1 MFIYCSHVHARHMRT
16 SLKNI
21 SLIAIGLVTGVLA
34 TLQLSATAQNAT
46 VGPLPLEKLRLMADI
61 FGQIKREYVEPVDD
75 DKLLTEAIKGM
86 VASLDPHSA
95 YLDKKDFQEL
105 QEGTQGRFA
114 GLGIEISQEE
124 GLVKVINPIEDT
136 PAFRAGVQ
144 PGDLITRIDDKPVRG
159 MPLEQ
164 AVKRMR
170 GAPGTKVTLT
180 IYRKKEERTFPLTIT
195 RAEIQVQSVK
205 AKMLDNGIAWVRI
218 TSFQERT
225 VPDLAKKLNDL
236 AKQDAHLKGLILDL
250 RNNGGGVLQAAVG
263 VSAAFLPP
271 DVTVVSTNGQVPDA
285 KRTYK
290 ATFANYRLSNF
301 DSDPLVGLDPE
312 FKTVPI
318 IVLTNA
324 YTASASEIV
333 AGALQDHHRAK
344 TMGKT
349 TFGKGSVQT
358 VRPLSN
364 DTGIKL
370 TIAYYYT
377 PSGKSIQAKGI
388 RPDIPVD
395 QNPDGDPDD
404 ALITR
409 EIDTERHLHNKQESE
424 EAEMTEREKRRIE
437 ELRRLE
443 EENAKKTPEQREKER
458 NKKPIEFGSA
468 EDFMLQQAVADLKGQ
483 PVKRSK
489 SVLEA
494 AAAVVPDKAVKSPA
508 AKESSAPAKL
518 PKGKAAPASEPAAPK
533 PNGPAS
539 GVQPAPEPTGAR

>member
-1 MFIYCSHVHARHMRT
+1 MRT

-21 SLIAIGLVTGVLA
+21 SLIAIGLVSGVLA

-95 YLDKKDFQEL
+95 YLDKKDFQER

-205 AKMLDNGIAWVRI
+205 AKLLDNGIAWVRI

-236 AKQDAHLKGLILDL
+236 AKQDAHLKGVILDL

-424 EAEMTEREKRRIE
+424 EAEMTEREKRRVE

-468 EDFMLQQAVADLKGQ
+468 EDFMLQQAIADLKGQ

-494 AAAVVPDKAVKSPA
+494 AAAAVPDKAVKSPA

-533 PNGPAS
+533 PNVPAS

>member
-1 MFIYCSHVHARHMRT
+1 MRT

-180 IYRKKEERTFPLTIT
+180 IT

-205 AKMLDNGIAWVRI
+205 VKMLSDGIAWVRI

-225 VPDLAKKLNDL
+225 TPDLAKKLNDL
-236 AKQDAHLKGLILDL
+236 ARQDPHLKGVILDL

-263 VSAAFLPP
+263 VAAAFLPP

-285 KRTYK
+285 KRVYK
-290 ATFANYRLSNF
+290 ANFANYRLSNF
-301 DSDPLVGLDPE
+301 DTDPLVDLNPE

-318 IVLTNA
+318 VVLTNA

-349 TFGKGSVQT
+349 SFGKGSVQT

-395 QNPDGDPDD
+395 QNPEGDPDD

-409 EIDTERHLHNKQESE
+409 EIDTEHHLHNKQESE
-424 EAEMTEREKRRIE
+424 EPEMTEREKRRVE

-458 NKKPIEFGSA
+458 NKKPIEFGSTD
-468 EDFMLQQAVADLKGQ
+468 DFMLQQAIADLKGQ

-489 SVLEA
+489 SVLETVA
-494 AAAVVPDKAVKSPA
+494 TSDKAAKPGKASTDA
-508 AKESSAPAKL
+508 APKAK
-518 PKGKAAPASEPAAPK
+518 PAAPAV
-533 PNGPAS
+533 PAS
-539 GVQPAPEPTGAR
+539 GVTPLPEPTGTR

>member
-1 MFIYCSHVHARHMRT
+1 MRKT
-16 SLKNI
+16 LKNI
-21 SLIAIGLVTGVLA
+21 SLVSVGLVAGVLA
-34 TLQLSATAQNAT
+34 TLQISATAQNSS
-46 VGPLPLEKLRLMADI
+46 GPLPLDQLRLMADI

-75 DKLLTEAIKGM
+75 KKLLTEAIKGM

-95 YLDKKDFQEL
+95 YLDEKDFKEL
-105 QEGTQGRFA
+105 QEGTRGRFA

-136 PAFRAGVQ
+136 PAFRAGIQ

-159 MPLEQ
+159 LPLEQ

-170 GAPGTKVTLT
+170 GEPGTKVTLT
-180 IYRKKEERTFPLTIT
+180 IYRKSEERTFPISIT
-195 RAEIQVQSVK
+195 RAEIRVQSVK
-205 AKMLDNGIAWVRI
+205 TKMLDNNTIGWVRL

-225 VPDLAKKLNDL
+225 VADLGRRLNEMSQ
-236 AKQDAHLKGLILDL
+236 KNPGLKGIVLDL
-250 RNNGGGVLQAAVG
+250 RNNGGGVLQGAVG
-263 VSAAFLPP
+263 VAAAFLPD

-285 KRTYK
+285 KRVYK
-290 ATFANYRLSNF
+290 ATFNNYRLSSIE
-301 DSDPLVGLDPE
+301 DDPLKDLPALY
-312 FKTVPI
+312 KKVPM

-324 YTASASEIV
+324 YSASASEIV
-333 AGALQDHHRAK
+333 AGALQDHHRALI
-344 TMGKT
+344 MGKT

-358 VRPLSN
+358 VRPLTN

-377 PSGKSIQAKGI
+377 PTGKSIQAKGI

-395 QNPDGDPDD
+395 QNPEGDPDD

-424 EAEMTEREKRRIE
+424 EPEMNEREQRRVE

-443 EENAKKTPEQREKER
+443 EENAKKTPEEREKER
-458 NKKPIEFGSA
+458 RKKPIEFGSA
-468 EDFMLQQAVADLKGQ
+468 DDFMLQQAIAQLDGQ

-489 SVLEA
+489 SKLETNPPA
-494 AAAVVPDKAVKSPA
+494 DKPA
-508 AKESSAPAKL
+508 
-518 PKGKAAPASEPAAPK
+518 KAAPAKKGASAPAAKPAAPAPGK
-533 PNGPAS
+533 QPPAS
-539 GVQPAPEPTGAR
+539 APIGEPLGTPTGKAP

>member
-1 MFIYCSHVHARHMRT
+1 MRT

-236 AKQDAHLKGLILDL
+236 AKQDPHLKGLILDL

-271 DVTVVSTNGQVPDA
+271 DATVVSTNGQVPDA

-290 ATFANYRLSNF
+290 ATFANYRLSNL

-312 FKTVPI
+312 FKTVPQNNAIKRYQSSAQQLPHSAPHHHSRAPQI
-318 IVLTNA
+318 IQPQVLIRVVPTRFHQRA
-324 YTASASEIV
+324 RPRAI
-333 AGALQDHHRAK
+333 QDRRHAMRRVMPRIGIQRHAVHRHIATK
-344 TMGKT
+344 HRQRIPSQRANQRVHARQ
-349 TFGKGSVQT
+349 FGK
-358 VRPLSN
+358 
-364 DTGIKL
+364 
-370 TIAYYYT
+370 
-377 PSGKSIQAKGI
+377 
-388 RPDIPVD
+388 
-395 QNPDGDPDD
+395 
-404 ALITR
+404 
-409 EIDTERHLHNKQESE
+409 
-424 EAEMTEREKRRIE
+424 
-437 ELRRLE
+437 RLCQ
-443 EENAKKTPEQREKER
+443 ENA
-458 NKKPIEFGSA
+458 F
-468 EDFMLQQAVADLKGQ
+468 D
-483 PVKRSK
+483 
-489 SVLEA
+489 
-494 AAAVVPDKAVKSPA
+494 
-508 AKESSAPAKL
+508 
-518 PKGKAAPASEPAAPK
+518 
-533 PNGPAS
+533 
-539 GVQPAPEPTGAR
+539 

>member
-1 MFIYCSHVHARHMRT
+1 MRT

-114 GLGIEISQEE
+114 GLDIEISQEE

-236 AKQDAHLKGLILDL
+236 AKQDPHLKGLILDL

-271 DVTVVSTNGQVPDA
+271 DATVVSTNGQVPDA

-290 ATFANYRLSNF
+290 ATFANYRLSNL

-424 EAEMTEREKRRIE
+424 EAEMTEREKRRVE

-468 EDFMLQQAVADLKGQ
+468 EDFMLQQALADLKGQ

-494 AAAVVPDKAVKSPA
+494 AAAAVPDKAVKSPA
-508 AKESSAPAKL
+508 AKDSSAPAKL
-518 PKGKAAPASEPAAPK
+518 PKGKATPASEPPAPK
-533 PNGPAS
+533 PNVPAS